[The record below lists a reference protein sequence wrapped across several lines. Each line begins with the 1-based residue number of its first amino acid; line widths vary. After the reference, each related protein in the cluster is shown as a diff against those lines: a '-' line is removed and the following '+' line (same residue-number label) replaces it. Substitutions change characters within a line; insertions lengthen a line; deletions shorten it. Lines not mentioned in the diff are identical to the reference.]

1 MFWKKSI
8 DKGKEELINYIT
20 GSVKNANG
28 VVIPD
33 KYKKDEDVAMALAK
47 TNGGQLFKMDS
58 TIFNKKIILEALKS
72 NISAIKYVPD
82 ELYDDKEIV
91 LMVVNSDGHLLW
103 KVSDRLLDDIDVVK
117 TAIRQNPEAIRFAGQ
132 RLKDSNEIKSIL
144 NLLNEDKNREEEKH
158 QEEIKNRIEQFKNK
172 PIWWQKEDI
181 VNNEKL
187 ENSITEELVQ
197 MVEDKLHHK
206 LPKSYIDLLATQN
219 GGRLIKKYYVVNG
232 EIFEIDCIY
241 GISEHKGIIEK
252 NYYLSDYVDLDNVV
266 VFGDNSHI
274 HYLFDYSDASND
286 EPKIIYY
293 DDEVGR
299 KLILA
304 NDFKQFIDNLK
315 IKEEINL

>member
-20 GSVKNANG
+20 GSVKNAND

-252 NYYLSDYVDLDNVV
+252 NYYLSDYVDLDNVM

>member
-8 DKGKEELINYIT
+8 DKEKEELINYIT
-20 GSVKNANG
+20 GSVKNAND

-197 MVEDKLHHK
+197 IAMDKLTEGKTSFIIAHRLSTIK
-206 LPKSYIDLLATQN
+206 NADLILVMKEGNIVEQGNHEELMKQN
-219 GGRLIKKYYVVNG
+219 GHYAELY
-232 EIFEIDCIY
+232 
-241 GISEHKGIIEK
+241 
-252 NYYLSDYVDLDNVV
+252 
-266 VFGDNSHI
+266 NSQ
-274 HYLFDYSDASND
+274 F
-286 EPKIIYY
+286 
-293 DDEVGR
+293 DEVE
-299 KLILA
+299 A
-304 NDFKQFIDNLK
+304 
-315 IKEEINL
+315 

>member
-8 DKGKEELINYIT
+8 DKEKEELINYIT
-20 GSVKNANG
+20 GSVKNAND

-72 NISAIKYVPD
+72 NISAIKYVPN

-117 TAIRQNPEAIRFAGQ
+117 TAIRQNPEAIRFDGQ

-219 GGRLIKKYYVVNG
+219 GGRLIKKYYVVND

-293 DDEVGR
+293 DDEVER

-304 NDFKQFIDNLK
+304 NDFKQFIDDLK